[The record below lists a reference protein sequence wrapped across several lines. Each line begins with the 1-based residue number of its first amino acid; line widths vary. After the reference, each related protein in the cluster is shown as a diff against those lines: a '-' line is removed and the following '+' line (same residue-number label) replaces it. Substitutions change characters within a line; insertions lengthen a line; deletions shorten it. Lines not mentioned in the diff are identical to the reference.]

1 MPGRGRFHR
10 GSTAVSAAI
19 WLGACATGVEDE
31 VVPPAWDGA
40 TALVPDLD
48 GAAPDA
54 DAATA
59 QVLPPWLTDPQFDT
73 GAQGTGVDLD
83 AAGVD
88 PPSGRADAAARPA
101 LDASRPPQTPPRTS
115 DAGSTRPTGGST
127 GTGTTRCQASTCTN
141 ECSLA
146 GPLRCCT
153 ERGSCGCTW
162 APGAYCL

>member
-1 MPGRGRFHR
+1 MSGRGRFHR
-10 GSTAVSAAI
+10 WSTAVSAAV
-19 WLGACATGVEDE
+19 WLGACAVGVGDE
-31 VVPPAWDGA
+31 VAPPWDGA
-40 TALVPDLD
+40 IPAAPDA
-48 GAAPDA
+48 AAPDA
-54 DAATA
+54 DAAPA
-59 QVLPPWLTDPQFDT
+59 VLPPWLTDPQFDT
-73 GAQGTGVDLD
+73 GTQTPSVDLD

-88 PPSGRADAAARPA
+88 PPSGIADAGRP
-101 LDASRPPQTPPRTS
+101 LDASRPQTPPRTS

-153 ERGSCGCTW
+153 DRGSCGCTW